1 VRIGILGT
9 GVVGARAARQ
19 VATTAGVAEVLV
31 HDRDAAAE
39 HRTVTA
45 LAGAVRSVP
54 LPALEGLDAVVLA
67 TPSPQAPLAHRLL
80 AAGTPVVATS
90 DDWSDVESLLA
101 LRPIAERA
109 GVPLVVGSA
118 FAPGLTCLLTR
129 YGAAQLDVVD
139 EVYVSK
145 HGTGGPACAR
155 QHHRALSR
163 RGWSWRDGEWD
174 EHLAGSG
181 RELAWFPE
189 PVGALDCYWGELPDP
204 LLLVPVLPGVRRVAA
219 RVSGTRRDR
228 LTARLPMLRPPHP
241 EGGLGAVRVE
251 LRGARSGGRETLVL
265 GSVERAGIAA
275 GAVAAAA
282 AVHIAAPRLRAGAFG
297 LADPA
302 VDPVALLADL
312 ARRGVKVHRFVG
324 SSELP

>member
-1 VRIGILGT
+1 MRIGILGT

-19 VATTAGVAEVLV
+19 VATTSGVTEVLV
-31 HDRDAAAE
+31 HDRDTAAE
-39 HRTVTA
+39 HRTVNA
-45 LAGAVRSVP
+45 LAGAVRAVP
-54 LPALEGLDAVVLA
+54 LPALEGLDAVVVA
-67 TPSPQAPLAHRLL
+67 TPQPQAPQVHRLL
-80 AAGTPVVATS
+80 AARTPVVSTS
-90 DDWSDVESLLA
+90 DDWTDVESLLA
-101 LRPIAERA
+101 LRATAERA
-109 GVPLVVGSA
+109 EVPLVVGAA

-129 YGAAQLDVVD
+129 YGADHLDVLD

-155 QHHRALSR
+155 QHHGALSR

-189 PVGALDCYWGELPDP
+189 PVGALDCYWAELPDP
-204 LLLVPVLPGVRRVAA
+204 LLLVPVLPGVQRIAA

-228 LTARLPMLRPPHP
+228 LTARLPMLRPPHA

-251 LRGARSGGRETLVL
+251 LRGARAGARETLVL
-265 GSVERAGIAA
+265 ASVERAGIAA

-282 AVHIAAPRLRAGAFG
+282 AVKVAAPRVRTGAFG

-302 VDPVALLADL
+302 VDSTAVLADL

>member
-1 VRIGILGT
+1 V
-9 GVVGARAARQ
+9 
-19 VATTAGVAEVLV
+19 
-31 HDRDAAAE
+31 
-39 HRTVTA
+39 
-45 LAGAVRSVP
+45 
-54 LPALEGLDAVVLA
+54 A
-67 TPSPQAPLAHRLL
+67 TPSPQAPHARRLI

-90 DDWSDVESLLA
+90 DDWADVAALLA
-101 LRPIAERA
+101 LGPAADRA
-109 GVPLVVGSA
+109 GVPLVVGAA
-118 FAPGLTCLLTR
+118 FAPGLSCLLAR
-129 YGAAQLDVVD
+129 YGATQLDRVD
-139 EVYVSK
+139 EVYVAK

-189 PVGALDCYWGELPDP
+189 PTGALDCYWAELPDP
-204 LLLVPVLPGVRRVAA
+204 LLLVPVLPGVQRVAA

-241 EGGLGAVRVE
+241 EGGVGAVRVE
-251 LRGARSGGRETLVL
+251 LRGERAGSRETMVL

-275 GAVAAAA
+275 GAVAAVA
-282 AVHIAAPRLRAGAFG
+282 AVMVAAPRPRSGAFG
-297 LADPA
+297 LADRS
-302 VDPVALLADL
+302 VDAEFVLADL
-312 ARRGVKVHRFVG
+312 ARRGLAVHRFVG

>member
-19 VATTAGVAEVLV
+19 VAATAGVEEVLV
-31 HDRDAAAE
+31 HDRDEAAE
-39 HRTVTA
+39 RRTVSA
-45 LAGAVRSVP
+45 LAGTVRPVHE
-54 LPALEGLDAVVLA
+54 PALEGLDAVVVA
-67 TPSPQAPLAHRLL
+67 TPSPQAPHARRLI

-90 DDWSDVESLLA
+90 DDWADVAALLA
-101 LRPIAERA
+101 LGPAADRA
-109 GVPLVVGSA
+109 GVPLVVGAA
-118 FAPGLTCLLTR
+118 FAPGLSCLLAR
-129 YGAAQLDVVD
+129 YGATQLDRVD
-139 EVYVSK
+139 EVYVAK

-189 PVGALDCYWGELPDP
+189 PTGALDCYWAELPDP
-204 LLLVPVLPGVRRVAA
+204 LLLVPVLPGVQRVAA

-241 EGGLGAVRVE
+241 EGGVGAVRVE
-251 LRGARSGGRETLVL
+251 LRGERAGSRETMVL

-275 GAVAAAA
+275 GAVAAVA
-282 AVHIAAPRLRAGAFG
+282 AVMVAAPRPRSGAFG
-297 LADPA
+297 LADRS
-302 VDPVALLADL
+302 VDAEFVLADL
-312 ARRGVKVHRFVG
+312 ARRGLAVHRFVG